1 MCWEQAGFFCWC
13 HYLLR
18 LVPAIKILCWLCG
31 NRWLCS
37 NCWLC
42 RNLRVGADGPPKYST
57 PWLLWTPIIFLAQV
71 ISEICDYRIF
81 LIEISL
87 FIFRSAPHNVRN
99 ASTPNSGANSDYDA
113 DDSDNEDFSSEFHH
127 VALQL
132 LDLMHT
138 LHTRAA
144 QIHFSWAEEAEQSAG
159 NDGTSWGANPNNN
172 FVNTSR

>member
-1 MCWEQAGFFCWC
+1 MIIDIFF
-13 HYLLR
+13 
-18 LVPAIKILCWLCG
+18 
-31 NRWLCS
+31 
-37 NCWLC
+37 
-42 RNLRVGADGPPKYST
+42 
-57 PWLLWTPIIFLAQV
+57 
-71 ISEICDYRIF
+71 
-81 LIEISL
+81 IEISL

-113 DDSDNEDFSSEFHH
+113 DESDNEDFSSEFHH

-159 NDGTSWGANPNNN
+159 NNGTSWGANPNNN
-172 FVNTSR
+172 FVNTSRYGILFPKLF